1 MRTTNQA
8 SCFSQCFF
16 RSRRG
21 RWEHEEDQDLI
32 FREELCFMSF
42 QKQFIYIISCR
53 PAERLRD
60 WFQQGS
66 CPAQA
71 KARFWSGSPWRA
83 LGILA
88 AEK

>member
-1 MRTTNQA
+1 
-8 SCFSQCFF
+8 
-16 RSRRG
+16 
-21 RWEHEEDQDLI
+21 
-32 FREELCFMSF
+32 MSF

-83 LGILA
+83 LGLLA
-88 AEK
+88 ADK